1 MSMRIPGVPKYLSK
15 KTLNTM
21 QCQKLSLSIK
31 GATIN
36 MNWSYNL
43 LHFTS
48 CYVRRYPS
56 LALENENS
64 YFEPYVFYFLI
75 QFAVG
80 TCNVR
85 DSSLVYISGNMTN
98 TLSLVRLCTLR
109 NKSVTYDNGIWY
121 ALCIFCGKYL

>member
-1 MSMRIPGVPKYLSK
+1 VLKAEFEYKR
-15 KTLNTM
+15 
-21 QCQKLSLSIK
+21 
-31 GATIN
+31 
-36 MNWSYNL
+36 SYNKYEL
-43 LHFTS
+43 VIQSIAFTL
-48 CYVRRYPS
+48 CYVKRYPS

-64 YFEPYVFYFLI
+64 YFETYVFHFLI

-109 NKSVTYDNGIWY
+109 NKSVTYDNGI
-121 ALCIFCGKYL
+121 